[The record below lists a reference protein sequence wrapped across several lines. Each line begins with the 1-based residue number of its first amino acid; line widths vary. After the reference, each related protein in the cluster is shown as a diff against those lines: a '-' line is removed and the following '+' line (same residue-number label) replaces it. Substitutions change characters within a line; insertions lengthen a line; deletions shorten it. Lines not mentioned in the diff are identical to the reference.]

1 MIRSSHHCP
10 TWHLVAGGFV
20 IFEILVPVPTLSA
33 QEPYLR
39 CHPRQ
44 AKTEIPACMEALRC

>member
-1 MIRSSHHCP
+1 MIRSFHHCP
-10 TWHLVAGGFV
+10 AGHLVAGGFV
-20 IFEILVPVPTLSA
+20 MFAMRVPVPTPSA
-33 QEPYLR
+33 QEPCLR